1 MKLKEKFYQR
11 VEDNIVKLIKKDHL
25 KTKKEQYGD
34 FEIILLLKA
43 LKGQVKECAGF
54 DPEIE
59 KAVKYLTKRG
69 VENV

>member
-1 MKLKEKFYQR
+1 MQITSDGGKTFRSYTVTRK
-11 VEDNIVKLIKKDHL
+11 L
-25 KTKKEQYGD
+25 KTKEKQYGD

-69 VENV
+69 VDNV